1 MSLGSVSGFQQPVC
15 PSCGATQESAG
26 STVCEQCGADL
37 VRSGARSSSS
47 YSQYSQPSQRG
58 SGKPRGSGFR
68 FRFPRLKVPRL
79 LKRGPV
85 VLLLAAVLFVGLS
98 FVPEVSARVPIMK
111 QIATSAKKAV
121 KRART
126 LGWLP
131 SPKAK
136 APTRRSSSPA
146 ATSRKSAPQPAG
158 GSLLLRVEST
168 PAGATVQLD
177 SRIVGKTPV
186 TLKVAPG
193 THKVT
198 FIRKGYTTVTRSVT
212 MKSGKVGQLQVAL
225 SEEGAASRQA
235 APQPVRKPAAVTK
248 PAPTARKPAPAAKRP
263 APATVSGRLLDSGA
277 RAPAITL
284 KDPSGAFHRLSDYRN
299 RQVVV
304 LFLWSLDS
312 QSMRLV
318 QDLDGRV
325 RGAGQSLA
333 GLVVI
338 VNGDRA
344 AVQKFATSAR
354 VQVPL
359 VIGDDQTARAYGI
372 PKATNVV
379 YVVSEG
385 GLIAQRQVKSI
396 QLSSLFT
403 QEQKEGR

>member
-37 VRSGARSSSS
+37 VRSGARSPSS
-47 YSQYSQPSQRG
+47 YSQPVQR
-58 SGKPRGSGFR
+58 SSSRPR
-68 FRFPRLKVPRL
+68 FRAFPRLKVPRL

-146 ATSRKSAPQPAG
+146 ATARKSAPQPGAT
-158 GSLLLRVEST
+158 LLLRVEST

-193 THKVT
+193 AHKVT

-212 MKSGKVGQLQVAL
+212 MKPGKAGQLQVAL
-225 SEEGAASRQA
+225 TEEGSAPKRA
-235 APQPVRKPAAVTK
+235 APQPVRKPAAVVKPVPTAKK
-248 PAPTARKPAPAAKRP
+248 PAPTAKKPAPAAP
-263 APATVSGRLLDSGA
+263 VSGRMLDTGT
-277 RAPAITL
+277 RAPAFAL
-284 KDPSGAFHRLSDYRN
+284 KDPSGSFHRLSDFRN

-304 LFLWSLDS
+304 LFLWTLDS

-333 GLVVI
+333 GLVVV

-372 PKATNVV
+372 PKSTNVA

-385 GLIAQRQVKSI
+385 GLIAQRQVKTI